1 MTTRWNALAL
11 GLVATVIFSAGETQ
25 AQAPQSAFASPATIS
40 VTRIVDGDADDFI
53 FSSNLMQE
61 TGACGFT
68 DPLTILGAG
77 GGEFPNIDE
86 FGVPESPPGPLT
98 VNRADLL
105 ATLDSM
111 EATFALFCTEC
122 GTNTGDFGAQAL
134 RAKIRRLE
142 DGESATLHTLYF
154 LFEACS
160 GDI

>member
-1 MTTRWNALAL
+1 MTTKWNALAL
-11 GLVATVIFSAGETQ
+11 GLAATVIFSAVETQ

-40 VTRIVDGDADDFI
+40 VTRAGPVFN
-53 FSSNLMQE
+53 FTSNLMQE

-134 RAKIRRLE
+134 RAKIRLLE
-142 DGESATLHTLYF
+142 VDESATLHTLYF
-154 LFEACS
+154 LFEPCS
-160 GDI
+160 GDV

>member
-40 VTRIVDGDADDFI
+40 VTRAGPVFN
-53 FSSNLMQE
+53 FTSNLMQE

-77 GGEFPNIDE
+77 GGEFPIIGE
-86 FGVPESPPGPLT
+86 FGDPQPDGSLP
-98 VNRADLL
+98 VNRGDLL
-105 ATLDSM
+105 TTLDSM
-111 EATFALFCTEC
+111 EATFALFCTVC